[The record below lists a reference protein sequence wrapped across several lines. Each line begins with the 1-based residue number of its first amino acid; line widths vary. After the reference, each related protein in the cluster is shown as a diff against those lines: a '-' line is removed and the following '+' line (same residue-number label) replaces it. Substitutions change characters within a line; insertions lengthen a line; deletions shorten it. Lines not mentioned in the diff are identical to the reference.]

1 MCNKKPSVIVTDGCD
16 SMKAAIKAVFLKAT
30 HRLCSWH
37 MEKNVTS
44 NVKDEGLRQLFT
56 RWIYS
61 NMEIE
66 EFEAGWD
73 VGAEEYRLHDSFWA
87 KETYDKRRIVLK
99 LVQNVELMVRE
110 YQNNELEAHFKFIHG
125 NPVITTC
132 LDILERF
139 VATVYTQELFLDVR
153 KEIEGIGVVNFV
165 AKVRRSMNI
174 VYIVEE
180 YGIPVRQLMVLYD
193 RVVNRLHCP

>member
-1 MCNKKPSVIVTDGCD
+1 
-16 SMKAAIKAVFLKAT
+16 MKAAIKAVFLKAT

-73 VGAEEYRLHDSFWA
+73 VGINANVKKFLNSKHS
-87 KETYDKRRIVLK
+87 VLK